1 MSVLRTF
8 RRAAAAAAVALITI
22 LAFGGPAFAADKL
35 TLKDGRVV
43 EGTITREG
51 DEFVYITVKIGT
63 LEKQEFYTKDQIS
76 KVERDSATADPTKA
90 AATSAKPDVKPAAAG
105 KSNVTRVAILN
116 FGPPSSWMGK
126 VGDMVGVQVAAK
138 AWDEAIPLL
147 EKDGVNV
154 VVVRINSGG
163 GLGMELD
170 RFHKTFEVYKKKFR
184 TVAWVESAISAAA
197 MSPYVLEEFYFMP
210 EGSLGGCTGWSG
222 QYVSVKGVGLE
233 AMLSTM
239 EEASRSAGRDPKI
252 MRSMQIME
260 PLSANIEDDGTVTW
274 FQNLDGKNVVNPREQ
289 VLTFNAEKAMKFKF
303 AKGIA
308 ATPDELIKKMGI
320 QEYEIAGDAATRY
333 IDEFMRRT
341 DVTEKKFS
349 ERIVKYSMA
358 LQTASGIQDRTQR
371 GAEVGRARKLLD
383 EIEKD
388 VERNPNFEFMNPIG
402 ELNREW
408 FMIQREQLKLLMR

>member
-8 RRAAAAAAVALITI
+8 RRAAAAAAITLVSI
-22 LAFGGPAFAADKL
+22 LSFCGEAFAVDKV
-35 TLKDGRVV
+35 TLKDGRVI

-51 DEFVYITVKIGT
+51 DEFVYITVKVGT
-63 LEKQEFYTKDQIS
+63 IEKQEFFTKDQIS
-76 KVERDSATADPTKA
+76 KVERDGAANPKA
-90 AATSAKPDVKPAAAG
+90 AATPGTIDTKPAAAG
-105 KSNVTRVAILN
+105 KSGVTRVAILN
-116 FGPPSSWMGK
+116 FGAPSSWMGK

-170 RFHKTFEVYKKKFR
+170 RFHKTFENYKKKFR

-197 MSPYVLEEFYFMP
+197 MAPYVLEEFYFMP
-210 EGSLGGCTGWSG
+210 EGNLGGCTGWSG
-222 QYVSVKGVGLE
+222 SYVSVKGVGLE

-239 EEASRSAGRDPKI
+239 EDASRSGGHDPKI
-252 MRSMQIME
+252 MRAMQIME
-260 PLSANIEDDGTVTW
+260 PLSATIGEDGEVLW
-274 FQNLDGKNVVNPREQ
+274 FQDLSGKFVVNPKEQ

-308 ATPDELIKKMGI
+308 ATPDELVKKMGI
-320 QEYEIAGDAATRY
+320 QEYEMAGEQATRH
-333 IDEFMRRT
+333 IDDFMRRT
-341 DVTEKKFS
+341 DTTEKKFT
-349 ERIVKYSMA
+349 ERVVMYSMA
-358 LQTASGIQDRTQR
+358 LETASGIQDRTQR
-371 GAEVGRARKLLD
+371 GAEVGRARRLLD
-383 EIEKD
+383 EIEND
-388 VERNPNFEFMNPIG
+388 VHRNPNFEFMNPIG

-408 FMIQREQLKLLMR
+408 FMIQREQLKEMMR